1 MQRKDIEYV
10 LRRLGVDTGQMK
22 KSGDWWMVSCPLARW
37 THESGTDLH
46 PSFGIREGQGVSP
59 AHCFACSFQG
69 GVISLIREYG
79 RYGIRDGLVT
89 KDDLDELVD
98 YVLLAEDDTGD
109 IRVTGMMLDQPVV
122 VPQDIEDCLDTY
134 HPYLAD
140 RGIDEQ
146 TASRW
151 RLGWYDMDDR
161 VLFPVFKKEGKHDRL
176 MGVIGRTVVGE
187 EPKWKNYPPKFKKSE
202 YLFGE
207 WLKPKD
213 ADKIVVVEG
222 PIDAI
227 KVNDALEKR
236 KMDDEFWCVA
246 LMGAEP
252 SDAQLDKLVAFGS
265 EVICMLDN
273 DASGKMGT
281 LKLAGGRIG
290 GKRFKGIGERTIVSA
305 VMWPEEVNDPGELE
319 VEEIIELIEDRHL
332 MLEIKLRKELKAG
345 ERCYKRNA

>member
-10 LRRLGVDTGQMK
+10 LRRLGVDTRQMK
-22 KSGDWWMVSCPLARW
+22 QSGDWWMVSCPLARW

-59 AHCFACSFQG
+59 AHCFACGFKGS
-69 GVISLIREYG
+69 VISLIREYG

-134 HPYLAD
+134 HPYFAD

-151 RLGWYDMDDR
+151 KLGWHDMDDR

-202 YLFGE
+202 CLFGE

-252 SDAQLDKLVAFGS
+252 SDVQLDKLVAFGS

-319 VEEIIELIEDRHL
+319 VEEIIELIEDRHP
-332 MLEIKLRKELKAG
+332 MLEIKLRKELKL
-345 ERCYKRNA
+345 E

>member
-10 LRRLGVDTGQMK
+10 VRRLGVDTGQMK

-37 THESGTDLH
+37 THESGTDLN
-46 PSFGIREGQGVSP
+46 PSFGIREGQGVSA
-59 AHCFACSFQG
+59 AHCFACGFQG

-79 RYGIRDGLVT
+79 KYGIRDGLVT

-187 EPKWKNYPPKFKKSE
+187 EPKYKNYPPKFKKADVL
-202 YLFGE
+202 YGE
-207 WLKPKD
+207 WLAPKELD
-213 ADKIVVVEG
+213 LLVVVEG
-222 PIDAI
+222 PVDAVKTNLAI
-227 KVNDALEKR
+227 EEHGLEKV
-236 KMDDEFWCVA
+236 WCVA

-252 SDAQLDKLVAFGS
+252 SERQLDRMVALAG
-265 EVICMLDN
+265 EVCCMLDN
-273 DASGKMGT
+273 DPSGRMGT
-281 LKLAGGRIG
+281 VKLAGGKVG
-290 GKRFKGIGERTIVSA
+290 EKRFRGIGERCMVS
-305 VMWPEEVNDPGELE
+305 VVEWPEDVKDAGELE
-319 VEEIIELIEDRHL
+319 AAEIVELIQERRFV
-332 MLEIKLRKELKAG
+332 LEERLRKELG
-345 ERCYKRNA
+345 M